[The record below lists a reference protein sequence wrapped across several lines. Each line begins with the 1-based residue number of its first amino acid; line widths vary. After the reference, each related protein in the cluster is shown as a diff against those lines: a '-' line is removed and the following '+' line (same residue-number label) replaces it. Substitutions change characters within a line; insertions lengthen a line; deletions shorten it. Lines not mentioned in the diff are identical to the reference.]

1 MKVKNGAT
9 QRCTGDGRF
18 DMKKAALEPARQS
31 KAPRPRGPVEE
42 AKPRRAGELGGAAAG
57 GWVEAATPG
66 VTPRTGQRRKHPT
79 FYFGQPKDSA
89 ACSLFGPTR
98 THASTGSRA
107 VRCLSTAFDPHQGID
122 LEQSCRCANAL
133 QLGTGDRAGLA
144 PVPWFVGKNNDVRL
158 SRNEAS
164 QDLSS

>member
-1 MKVKNGAT
+1 M
-9 QRCTGDGRF
+9 
-18 DMKKAALEPARQS
+18 
-31 KAPRPRGPVEE
+31 EE

-57 GWVEAATPG
+57 GWVEAATAG

-79 FYFGQPKDSA
+79 FCFGQPKDSA

-144 PVPWFVGKNNDVRL
+144 PVPWFVGKIMMSVSRAMRQVKLYPANRHLAMISKPLGRIAETMQDIRQRVRDL
-158 SRNEAS
+158 VE
-164 QDLSS
+164 QDQP